1 MEVTFQVGYTE
12 IDARQIPVAC
22 LLFFFFFFCAL
33 LFGEAI
39 IRSLLLQIKP
49 PISRAVFP
57 HHPTM
62 LLDVITVFSKNF
74 ALIA

>member
-22 LLFFFFFFCAL
+22 LLFFFFSAL

-39 IRSLLLQIKP
+39 IRSLLLQIKS